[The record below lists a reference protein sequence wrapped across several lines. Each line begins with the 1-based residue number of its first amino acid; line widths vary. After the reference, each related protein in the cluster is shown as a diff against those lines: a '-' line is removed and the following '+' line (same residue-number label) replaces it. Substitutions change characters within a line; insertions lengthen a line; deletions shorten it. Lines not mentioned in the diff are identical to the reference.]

1 MQLWD
6 KRRCPHCDKLAFWEL
21 HYNGKAS
28 CTACGTLCDSHMFEG
43 FQTSYAHGYSPL
55 NSLHQNQVYTRTK
68 RFLKYLNRASMKQS
82 VNSVPDDTWELLLHS
97 APYRSPDHILRT
109 LKKSKLRRKCYDC
122 LPLLTHHL
130 CPNVAVPSL
139 SEGEQRS
146 ALDYFRV
153 IDRAFPDKGSFMSY
167 MYVLEFVM
175 VNIGRADMLPYIS
188 RIQCRKRR
196 AKYGI
201 RLAAIIRDARSDGS
215 LPA

>member
-1 MQLWD
+1 VPQ
-6 KRRCPHCDKLAFWEL
+6 RC
-21 HYNGKAS
+21 
-28 CTACGTLCDSHMFEG
+28 
-43 FQTSYAHGYSPL
+43 
-55 NSLHQNQVYTRTK
+55 R
-68 RFLKYLNRASMKQS
+68 
-82 VNSVPDDTWELLLHS
+82 
-97 APYRSPDHILRT
+97 
-109 LKKSKLRRKCYDC
+109 
-122 LPLLTHHL
+122 
-130 CPNVAVPSL
+130 
-139 SEGEQRS
+139 QRS